1 MRAGVFDADATPKQK
16 ITITRLCMALKISD
30 PVEQKPMS
38 KGVAGQLIRRLLW
51 ELKVSKEGGDKIGNK
66 SRNPKTS

>member
-1 MRAGVFDADATPKQK
+1 MSRAGVFDADATPKQK

-38 KGVAGQLIRRLLW
+38 KGIAGVLIRRLQW
-51 ELKVSKEGGDKIGNK
+51 EVKIAKE
-66 SRNPKTS
+66 RR